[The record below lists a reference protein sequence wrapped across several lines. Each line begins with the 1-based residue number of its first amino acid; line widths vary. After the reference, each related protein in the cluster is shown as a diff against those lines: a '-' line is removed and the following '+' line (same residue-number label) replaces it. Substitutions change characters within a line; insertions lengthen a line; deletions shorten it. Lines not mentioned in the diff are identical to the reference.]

1 MTICEVMIKIITL
14 FIVLQ
19 QERLPLEEAKLNCV
33 KLRTCRPEAI
43 IEEDVTAMYVDFL
56 VCIEENTNSK
66 LFLRPASII

>member
-1 MTICEVMIKIITL
+1 MTLCEVMIKIITL

-56 VCIEENTNSK
+56 YMY
-66 LFLRPASII
+66 